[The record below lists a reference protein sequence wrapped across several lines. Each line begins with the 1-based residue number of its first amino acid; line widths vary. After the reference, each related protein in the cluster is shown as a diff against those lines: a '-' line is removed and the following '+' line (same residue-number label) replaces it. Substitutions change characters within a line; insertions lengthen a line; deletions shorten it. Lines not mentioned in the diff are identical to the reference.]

1 MVLKVLVI
9 EDMDISYKVMLRG
22 LEKLLLMQNF
32 EFINI
37 KTIPL
42 ALDALE
48 QDWDTILIDYYL
60 GVPYGERQGSSFEHG
75 ADLVKYRRALEED
88 NPEKKKAYIIGIS
101 ASVLRN
107 EEMVGVGAT
116 CSFLKHDDTGLAE
129 ALGALEKC

>member
-60 GVPYGERQGSSFEHG
+60 GVPFGERQGSSFENG
-75 ADLVKYRRALEED
+75 ADLITYRRTLEKD
-88 NPEKKKAYIIGIS
+88 DPEKTKAYIIGIS
-101 ASVLRN
+101 GSDLRN

-116 CSFLKHDDTGLAE
+116 CSFLKQDDTGLAE
-129 ALGALEKC
+129 ALAALEKC